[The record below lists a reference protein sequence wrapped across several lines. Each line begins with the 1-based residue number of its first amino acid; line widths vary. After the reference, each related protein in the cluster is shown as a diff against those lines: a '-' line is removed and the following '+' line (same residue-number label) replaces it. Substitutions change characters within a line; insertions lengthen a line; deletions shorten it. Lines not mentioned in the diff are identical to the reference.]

1 MECPKAKGR
10 QAKARKEGKPSL
22 SGVLR
27 VVGLSLRQRHGISG
41 CSPYDT
47 RFTIRIANNGL
58 QLADRLVVP
67 DELDHDARGYCL
79 ADPDRLYEPPVR
91 LEKHCA
97 GSGKI
102 LGNHGVQKTGR
113 DTALDD

>member
-22 SGVLR
+22 SGVLC

-47 RFTIRIANNGL
+47 SFTIRIATTGL
-58 QLADRLVVP
+58 PFGARLVVP
-67 DELDHDARGYCL
+67 AEPDHAARGYCL
-79 ADPDRLYEPPVR
+79 AAPARLYEPPVR